1 MPIAINEFEAVA
13 DAPAPASERRDA
25 AAERR
30 SIEPQRLQPALS
42 RLHARARRTW
52 AH

>member
-1 MPIAINEFEAVA
+1 MPIAINEFEAIA
-13 DAPAPASERRDA
+13 DAPAAVSDRRDAASERRPV
-25 AAERR
+25 
-30 SIEPQRLQPALS
+30 EPQRMVPALT